1 MSSVTANLPVL
12 VVIAPLFVAFIL
24 TTFARRIRLVE
35 GLVIFIGILGFVGAG
50 FLAANVFI
58 KKNSND
64 ISSGRMACSMGH
76 RTKSG

>member
-50 FLAANVFI
+50 FLAANV
-58 KKNSND
+58 
-64 ISSGRMACSMGH
+64 
-76 RTKSG
+76 